1 MALEM
6 QRGTTVRTG
15 GAPASAAPTT
25 PEIDQLCINTL
36 RLLAVDA
43 VEKANSGHAGAPMG
57 MAPMAYTLW
66 TRFLKHNP
74 SDPHWFDR
82 DRFVLSNGHA
92 SLILY
97 SLLHLT
103 GYDLPLEQI
112 KQFRQFGSETPGHPE
127 SLDTPGVELT
137 TGPLGAGFATSLG
150 FAIAEKTLAARFNR
164 PGHEIINH
172 YTYGLCSDGDMMEGV
187 ASEAAS
193 LAGRLGLGKLIFLYD
208 DNSITIEGGTALA
221 FTEDVGKR
229 FEAYGWH
236 VQHIDGEDVAA
247 VQGALDAARAET
259 ARPSMIVARTVIG
272 YGSPHK
278 AGTNAIHSNALGAE
292 EVKLTKHALDWPQ
305 EPPFY
310 IPEDALGVFRRAVN
324 AGRDAQADWN
334 SRMDR
339 YGAEFP
345 EEAANLR
352 QLISGK
358 LPPGWE
364 SSLPSFSSA
373 DGAMAT
379 RKASGKVLTALMP
392 VLQGL
397 VGGSGDL
404 APSNDTFVKAY
415 GALGNDGWDGR
426 NIHFGVREHAMGSVL
441 NGLALHGGLIP
452 YGGTFLCFSDYMR
465 PAIRLAALEQA
476 HSIFVFTH
484 DSIGLGEDGPT
495 HQPIEQI
502 ASLRAMPGLRVIR
515 PADANETVAAWKV
528 AIESPGPSAL
538 VLTRQD
544 VPTFDGAT
552 RAQQGVPRGAYIFSD
567 PSGVA
572 PQVILIGTG
581 SELQL
586 AVGARDLLA
595 KEGIAARVV
604 SMPCWEL
611 FAEQPREYRDAV
623 FPPGAKARVSVEAG
637 ASFGWERYVGDDGA
651 MVAIDHFGA
660 SAPGPVVLQKFGFTA
675 ENVADH
681 ARAVL
686 RQLSPAA
693 N

>member
-6 QRGTTVRTG
+6 QHGVRTATG
-15 GAPASAAPTT
+15 ELAAATS
-25 PEIDQLCINTL
+25 PELDDLCINTI
-36 RLLAVDA
+36 RFLAVDA
-43 VEKANSGHAGAPMG
+43 VEKAKSGHAGAPMG
-57 MAPMAYTLW
+57 MAPMGYTLW

-92 SLILY
+92 SLLLY

-150 FAIAEKTLAARFNR
+150 FAMAEKTLGARFNR
-164 PGHEIINH
+164 PGHEIIDH
-172 YTYGLCSDGDMMEGV
+172 YTYGFCSDGDMMEGV

-221 FTEDVGKR
+221 FNEDVGMR

-247 VQGALDAARAET
+247 VQSAIEAARAET
-259 ARPSMIVARTVIG
+259 ERPSMIVARTVIG

-278 AGTNAIHSNALGAE
+278 AGTAAIHSNALGAE
-292 EVKLTKHALDWPQ
+292 EVKLTKEALDWPT
-305 EPPFY
+305 EPEFY
-310 IPEDALGVFRRAVN
+310 IPDEALAVYRRAVD
-324 AGRDAQADWN
+324 AGRAAQADWE
-334 SRMDR
+334 SRMDA
-339 YGAEFP
+339 YAAAYP
-345 EEAANLR
+345 AEAATLR
-352 QLISGK
+352 ELIDGT
-358 LPPGWE
+358 LPDGWE
-364 SSLPSFSSA
+364 SALPSFSSK
-373 DGAMAT
+373 DGEMAT
-379 RKASGKVLTALMP
+379 RKASGKVLTALVP

-404 APSNDTFVKAY
+404 APSNDTYVKDY
-415 GALGNDGWDGR
+415 GALGNGGWDGR
-426 NIHFGVREHAMGSVL
+426 NIHFGVREHAMGSVV

-465 PAIRLAALEQA
+465 PAIRLGALEQA
-476 HSIFVFTH
+476 HSTFVFTH

-495 HQPIEQI
+495 HQPIEHL
-502 ASLRAMPGLRVIR
+502 ASLRAMPGLRVFR
-515 PADANETVAAWKV
+515 PGDANETVAAWKV
-528 AIESPGPSAL
+528 AIESRGPTAV
-538 VLTRQD
+538 VLTRQEI
-544 VPTFDGAT
+544 PTYDDGKRLQEGA
-552 RAQQGVPRGAYIFSD
+552 AHGAYIFAD
-567 PSGVA
+567 PAEGA

-586 AVGARDLLA
+586 AVGAKELLA
-595 KEGIAARVV
+595 KDGVAARVV
-604 SMPCWEL
+604 SMPCWEV
-611 FAEQPREYRDAV
+611 FAAQPQEYRESVLPA
-623 FPPGAKARVSVEAG
+623 GLRARVSVEAG
-637 ASFGWERYVGDDGA
+637 ATFGWERYVGDAGFSIG
-651 MVAIDHFGA
+651 IDHFGA
-660 SAPGPVVLQKFGFTA
+660 SAPGPVVMERFGFTKEIVA
-675 ENVADH
+675 E
-681 ARAVL
+681 RAKEVL
-686 RQLSPAA
+686 QRLSPGSR
-693 N
+693 

>member
-1 MALEM
+1 MTLET
-6 QRGTTVRTG
+6 QPGSAPQ
-15 GAPASAAPTT
+15 GAATST
-25 PEIDQLCINTL
+25 PDLDQLCINTL
-36 RLLAVDA
+36 RMLAVDA

-57 MAPMAYTLW
+57 MAPMAYVLW
-66 TRFLKHNP
+66 THFLKHNP

-92 SLILY
+92 SMLLY

-103 GYDLPLEQI
+103 GYDLPMEQLER
-112 KQFRQFGSETPGHPE
+112 FRQFGSQTAGHPE
-127 SLDTPGVELT
+127 SLHTPGVELT

-164 PGHEIINH
+164 PGHEVIHH

-193 LAGRLGLGKLIFLYD
+193 LAGRLGLGRLIFLYD
-208 DNSITIEGGTALA
+208 DNSVTIEGGTALA

-236 VQHIDGEDVAA
+236 VQHIDGEDTGA
-247 VQGALDAARAET
+247 VESALEAARSQS

-272 YGSPHK
+272 FGSPHK
-278 AGTNAIHSNALGAE
+278 AGTNAIHSNALGPD
-292 EVKLTKHALDWPQ
+292 EVKLTKQALNWPL
-305 EPPFY
+305 EPEFY
-310 IPEDALGVFRRAVN
+310 VPGEALAVFRRALD
-324 AGRDAQADWN
+324 AGHTAQAAWN
-334 SRMDR
+334 ERMDA
-339 YGAEFP
+339 YDAAFP
-345 EEAANLR
+345 AEAATLR
-352 QLISGK
+352 QLISG
-358 LPPGWE
+358 
-364 SSLPSFSSA
+364 SLPDGWQSHLPVFSSA

-379 RKASGKVLTALMP
+379 RKASGRVLGALMP
-392 VLQGL
+392 VLPGL
-397 VGGSGDL
+397 LGGSADL
-404 APSNDTFVKAY
+404 APSNDTFVKPY

-426 NIHFGVREHAMGSVL
+426 NLHFGVREHAMGSVL
-441 NGLALHGGLIP
+441 NGIALHGGLLP

-495 HQPIEQI
+495 HQPIEQL

-515 PADANETVAAWKV
+515 PADANETAAAWKV
-528 AIESPGPSAL
+528 ALESPGPSAL

-544 VPTFDGAT
+544 VPTYDDST
-552 RAQQGVPRGAYIFSD
+552 RVDERLARGAYVFSD

-572 PQVILIGTG
+572 PQLILIGTG

-586 AVGARDLLA
+586 AIGARDLLA
-595 KEGIAARVV
+595 KEGIHARVV

-611 FAEQPREYRDAV
+611 FAAQPPEYRDSVLPSAL
-623 FPPGAKARVSVEAG
+623 KARVSVEAG
-637 ASFGWERYVGDDGA
+637 ASFGWERYVGDDGI
-651 MVAIDHFGA
+651 MIAIDHFGA
-660 SAPGPVVLQKFGFTA
+660 SAPGPVVMEKFGFTA
-675 ENVADH
+675 EQVAQQ
-681 ARAVL
+681 AKALVQRLA
-686 RQLSPAA
+686 
-693 N
+693 